1 MIVKIFSA
9 EKFVDQVLIT
19 YICALFVMQ
28 QTQRKIENNSLPLSR
43 ILKV

>member
-19 YICALFVMQ
+19 YICAL
-28 QTQRKIENNSLPLSR
+28 L
-43 ILKV
+43 